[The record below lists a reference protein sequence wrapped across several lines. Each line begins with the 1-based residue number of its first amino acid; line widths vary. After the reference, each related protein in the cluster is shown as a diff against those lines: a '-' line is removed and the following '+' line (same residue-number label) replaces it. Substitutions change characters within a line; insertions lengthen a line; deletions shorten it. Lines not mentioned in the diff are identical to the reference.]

1 MNQGIRPWCGICM
14 HLLNDEDEV
23 VVVTADCNLE
33 ESSTL
38 LYFSTGLEAPR
49 RRKTPDSACSSE
61 TWDSNSELDDDECFS
76 PSWVL
81 LAGGSP
87 PNQLAMACHLE
98 CASLILSHSVSH
110 QEVDKFLRMTWYEY
124 APYRSERDQRRE
136 WLRREFNLALH
147 RHEGDF
153 SLRQRQADCCLSRAR
168 TRLSPEI
175 LSLIISCSLRFL
187 EAVNA
192 LSTSK
197 SLILEEFRYD
207 FSLAAHIWA
216 QVVSFEGHT
225 YFKGLSH
232 EPLRRTGEVDIKVQQ
247 RSDTLDAVYL
257 AYDYLG
263 IRKLYLS
270 DCNNTV
276 THASDHDPGLWW
288 QTIPLAGKSHLKG
301 TKMRRLDSDGPET
314 PRPMS
319 WSVPQPL
326 GMTFRCETL
335 NKLSNN
341 LSRPPVRMKLVD
353 LDHADTEGLSACFI
367 GNVMSIHAHMKGK
380 DKSSF
385 CRDWLTFHHT
395 ALCLYMPIDEDERVS
410 EIWTFQQPRISHWN
424 TLVMRTDRNR
434 IWTVGP
440 QPKRGQLIN
449 WELLDLRQEGSKGI
463 YVEESYYG
471 IDHIVFES
479 GKPLRAGRV
488 PPMEKTLSICPE
500 RQGVGFFYSSASL
513 TGVAS
518 IAVCHGYDKYAR
530 QPLILGVLLHYR
542 DGRERSLGQVRHH
555 ALKSPVCVDHS
566 IGIGYRLSSYDP
578 RKIAELDLAVVQK
591 DGWVLIPWQ
600 GSLDW
605 WFSMT
610 ECKLAYNKEIE

>member
-1 MNQGIRPWCGICM
+1 M

-23 VVVTADCNLE
+23 VVGLAAQHSIISKCELTCYSVTADCNLE

-98 CASLILSHSVSH
+98 CASLILSHSVSS

-147 RHEGDF
+147 RHEGD
-153 SLRQRQADCCLSRAR
+153 CCLSQAR

-270 DCNNTV
+270 DCNNTM

-288 QTIPLAGKSHLKG
+288 QTIPLAGKSHLKV
-301 TKMRRLDSDGPET
+301 TTDASEDTSRL
-314 PRPMS
+314 
-319 WSVPQPL
+319 L
-326 GMTFRCETL
+326 
-335 NKLSNN
+335 
-341 LSRPPVRMKLVD
+341 
-353 LDHADTEGLSACFI
+353 
-367 GNVMSIHAHMKGK
+367 
-380 DKSSF
+380 
-385 CRDWLTFHHT
+385 
-395 ALCLYMPIDEDERVS
+395 LC
-410 EIWTFQQPRISHWN
+410 
-424 TLVMRTDRNR
+424 
-434 IWTVGP
+434 
-440 QPKRGQLIN
+440 
-449 WELLDLRQEGSKGI
+449 
-463 YVEESYYG
+463 
-471 IDHIVFES
+471 
-479 GKPLRAGRV
+479 
-488 PPMEKTLSICPE
+488 
-500 RQGVGFFYSSASL
+500 
-513 TGVAS
+513 
-518 IAVCHGYDKYAR
+518 
-530 QPLILGVLLHYR
+530 
-542 DGRERSLGQVRHH
+542 
-555 ALKSPVCVDHS
+555 
-566 IGIGYRLSSYDP
+566 
-578 RKIAELDLAVVQK
+578 
-591 DGWVLIPWQ
+591 
-600 GSLDW
+600 
-605 WFSMT
+605 
-610 ECKLAYNKEIE
+610 